1 MANDDLMIEVFENS
15 TLAVSDGVREGIK
28 EWAKEHVKAWFKSVV
43 FQTFTIAC
51 GSSLAG
57 TFALSIGKRLVSKW
71 RAMAEKRADPKI
83 VDGIRYAELV
93 LNDYGDPL
101 DDNKESR
108 KTRADMLR
116 NAIDHLYDAYAAAD
130 RLKEE
135 GLTKRIKFLMGLCG
149 LMLNDVHTCMLHL
162 DPFIEDAVAMKRGFE
177 TEATDGA
184 TMYAEASALEMR
196 VAELAAVDQGIKN
209 AFALYGPTPFHCERE
224 GNPWT
229 GSGPDPLDKTIDS
242 HIKRNKIPAKRNG
255 LVEKLVIFLVLK
267 EYRDKKILECETFI
281 RGCESRTIHRSLRPG
296 LGRRRSIV

>member
-15 TLAVSDGVREGIK
+15 TIAVSDGVREGIK
-28 EWAKEHVKAWFKSVV
+28 EWAKEPVKAWFKSVV

-135 GLTKRIKFLMGLCG
+135 GLAKRIKFS
-149 LMLNDVHTCMLHL
+149 
-162 DPFIEDAVAMKRGFE
+162 
-177 TEATDGA
+177 DG
-184 TMYAEASALEMR
+184 
-196 VAELAAVDQGIKN
+196 
-209 AFALYGPTPFHCERE
+209 
-224 GNPWT
+224 
-229 GSGPDPLDKTIDS
+229 
-242 HIKRNKIPAKRNG
+242 
-255 LVEKLVIFLVLK
+255 
-267 EYRDKKILECETFI
+267 
-281 RGCESRTIHRSLRPG
+281 SLRINAQRCAHLHAS
-296 LGRRRSIV
+296 LGPVH